1 MSKKAQ
7 DPGWEHAY
15 PPIEKD
21 RTRVKCKYCQNEYN
35 GGISRFKRHLAG
47 IIGMLL
53 LEHKEEALKQLRGEV
68 NITDM
73 EDYSDYETGEILSK
87 RSCVGSSKSTQKGL
101 IDRFC
106 IPTPKEALRR
116 GKDVQP
122 TINEKLKEKERER
135 TIEYIARWFYEA
147 GIPFNAASLESFS
160 LMLEAIGQYGR
171 GLKAPTPYELRV
183 PLLKKEV
190 EETKAFL
197 KTHRDCWEANGC
209 SIMTDTWT
217 DKRGRNLMNLVVNCE
232 LGTSF
237 LRSIESSSEVHDG
250 PFIFKLVSSC
260 IDEIGEENV
269 VQVISDNASANM
281 AAANLLRA
289 EPTDDDE
296 KKYRPVWNII
306 DSRFND
312 KLKTPLPKAGYFLNP
327 FFYYA
332 RKDEIDSNASIM
344 DGVLECL
351 LKFYPND
358 PSKQDKI
365 LEELPLY
372 KTASGSFGR
381 EIAIRQDKSL
391 ILIQVIIVVWIILN
405 CSNKLQYYFW
415 FQIHTKKRNRLEQ
428 KRLNDLVFVKFNA
441 RLRLRQADRNRDPIA
456 LNDRDEDEVSESEWK
471 APTSIRASNVT
482 PQNEEV
488 FPGEG
493 LTWGQVGKATGA
505 TSQARRNARRKA
517 TTQTQ
522 RAKTRTID
530 DVEFELSESE
540 GDEET
545 NVKVLVSFASAQM
558 Q

>member
-1 MSKKAQ
+1 
-7 DPGWEHAY
+7 
-15 PPIEKD
+15 
-21 RTRVKCKYCQNEYN
+21 
-35 GGISRFKRHLAG
+35 
-47 IIGMLL
+47 
-53 LEHKEEALKQLRGEV
+53 
-68 NITDM
+68 
-73 EDYSDYETGEILSK
+73 
-87 RSCVGSSKSTQKGL
+87 
-101 IDRFC
+101 
-106 IPTPKEALRR
+106 
-116 GKDVQP
+116 
-122 TINEKLKEKERER
+122 
-135 TIEYIARWFYEA
+135 
-147 GIPFNAASLESFS
+147 
-160 LMLEAIGQYGR
+160 MLEAIGQYGR

-209 SIMTDTWT
+209 SIMTDAWT
-217 DKRGRNLMNLVVNCE
+217 IK
-232 LGTSF
+232 
-237 LRSIESSSEVHDG
+237 EVHDG

-269 VQVISDNASANM
+269 VHVISDNASANM

-289 EPTDDDE
+289 ERPNIFWTPCAAHCIDLMLEDIGKFRQVKNTITKARMVTVFLYGHTITLSMMRKFTQKKDLVRTGVTRFATAFLSLQSIMLKRNELRTMFTSKDWDECKWSKKEVGKRIQQIVLSNKFWNGVSLTLKLFEPLVYVLRRVDGDKVPSMGYVYGDLENAKKEIALHMDNDE

-312 KLKTPLPKAGYFLNP
+312 KLKTPLHKAGYFLNP
-327 FFYYA
+327 LFTMPE
-332 RKDEIDSNASIM
+332 KMKLIVNASIM

-381 EIAIRQDKSL
+381 EIAIRQRQKPNLNPAHWWSIHGTDTPFLRIMAMKILSL
-391 ILIQVIIVVWIILN
+391 T
-405 CSNKLQYYFW
+405 CSSSGCERNWSTFEM
-415 FQIHTKKRNRLEQ
+415 IHTKKRNRLEQ

-530 DVEFELSESE
+530 DVEFESSESE